1 MPWDVCFLFSSVLDS
16 VVGEE
21 ELEMLYI
28 PEISETL
35 GLSDA
40 GTLNPVVFAMTL
52 HVRERNA
59 SKGSLKTRRVPHG
72 TGY

>member
-1 MPWDVCFLFSSVLDS
+1 MAKGAVAGSAGAETWAAPPWDFCFFFSSVLDS

-40 GTLNPVVFAMTL
+40 GTLNPVGFAMTS
-52 HVRERNA
+52 A
-59 SKGSLKTRRVPHG
+59 
-72 TGY
+72 